1 MSKVF
6 WQVSLS
12 LDGFME
18 GPEGDLRETA
28 LFTDDD
34 FEAYA
39 DEMLGSI
46 GAMILGRKTYD
57 LFVDHWPTATGWQ
70 AEQMN
75 AIPKYVFSRKLKRSD
90 WTNTTLYS
98 ELSSETIAEIK
109 NSTNKDIAVFGS
121 SALAASLVKMG
132 VIDEFRMMI
141 TPFVIGSGTP
151 AFRSDDVRLGLHLKE
166 IRKGPSGMVSLFY
179 ERAENKI

>member
-1 MSKVF
+1 MSKIF
-6 WQVSLS
+6 WQISLS

-46 GAMILGRKTYD
+46 GAMILGRRTYD
-57 LFVDHWPTATGWQ
+57 LFVDHWPNATGWQ
-70 AEQMN
+70 AERMN

-90 WTNTTLYS
+90 WMNTTFCS
-98 ELSSETIAEIK
+98 ELSSETISGIK
-109 NSTNKDIAVFGS
+109 SSTDKNIAVFGS
-121 SALAASLVKMG
+121 SDLAASLIRLG

-151 AFRSDDVRLGLHLKE
+151 AFRDDGLRLKLHLKKQE
-166 IRKGPSGMVSLFY
+166 KGPSGLVSLFY
-179 ERAENKI
+179 EQEKNRM